1 MGLTGARETLM
12 NLHPSWSLCRWSVF
26 VRTVH
31 QRSNTKRRSRRL
43 RKHLPAPLT
52 GIGSTWEMFHMLNFN
67 HWHHLKTPP
76 QTHVSA
82 FVMKTTKKILSASPL
97 TAGPLHQSPAP
108 CGISVIETGNDPNP
122 NLCACFK
129 CCFLSFKTKCEL
141 EGGVWRCLSY
151 RTMFW
156 LTVQCRR
163 FGSTRQTASWSL
175 WQQDVI
181 HIHQPAALDLPV
193 LVQLY
198 LV

>member
-1 MGLTGARETLM
+1 
-12 NLHPSWSLCRWSVF
+12 
-26 VRTVH
+26 
-31 QRSNTKRRSRRL
+31 
-43 RKHLPAPLT
+43 
-52 GIGSTWEMFHMLNFN
+52 MFHKLNFN

-108 CGISVIETGNDPNP
+108 CGISVIETGNDANP

-129 CCFLSFKTKCEL
+129 CRFLSCEL

-151 RTMFW
+151 RTMFR

-163 FGSTRQTASWSL
+163 FFITELLRVYSSDSFTISLAVRRDPHPPTGCFGSTCAGTA
-175 WQQDVI
+175 
-181 HIHQPAALDLPV
+181 LPG
-193 LVQLY
+193 LTY
-198 LV
+198 LVNR